1 MEITSVFP
9 AKPLPQ
15 IVKVEEFARRPG
27 VNLQL
32 DDPALTAGSTFMRG
46 QFQRQEL
53 GAGLLLRS
61 GDSEEFCGY
70 TASATLP
77 AGLSCMVFL
86 RGEIEFRIGAQLHRF
101 DSLAHSGIDILSV
114 YSTKA
119 QPIQRISRQPQA
131 VRYLAINATPAWL
144 AQRVGN
150 SVSSTLL
157 ASGSRLSH
165 RQRRVTEDIFRLQ
178 KSAPLGNPLLLEAKV
193 SEILASS
200 WDALVPEGSNLPEH
214 SLPVDPSPREIQC
227 LQRARDTIQQNLSTP
242 LSVNQI
248 ARAAGISASGLQRLF
263 HRFEGVS
270 VMEFTRRQRLKKALE
285 ALRTQALSVQEAGA
299 LAGYGNAANFATAF
313 KKYFGFSPREAK
325 SRDKGF
331 RDKG

>member
-27 VNLQL
+27 VSLQL
-32 DDPALTAGSTFMRG
+32 DDPALTASSTFMHG

-53 GAGLLLRS
+53 GPGLLLRS
-61 GDSEEFCGY
+61 GDSQELCGY
-70 TASATLP
+70 KVSATLP

-86 RGEIEFRIGAQLHRF
+86 RGEIEFRIGEQLHRF
-101 DSLAHSGIDILSV
+101 ASHLHSGIEILSV

-119 QPIQRISRQPQA
+119 QVIQRISRQPQP

-157 ASGSRLSH
+157 ASGSRLLH
-165 RQRRVTEDIFRLQ
+165 RQRLLAEDIFRFQ
-178 KSAPLGNPLLLEAKV
+178 KSASFKNPLLLEAKV

-200 WDALVPEGSNLPEH
+200 WDALAPEESNIPEH

-227 LQRARDTIQQNLSTP
+227 LRRARNTIQQNLSTP

-248 ARAAGISASGLQRLF
+248 AKVAGISASGLQRLF

-270 VMEFTRRQRLKKALE
+270 VMEFTRRQRLQKALE

-313 KKYFGFSPREAK
+313 KKYFGFSPREATSK
-325 SRDKGF
+325 DEG
-331 RDKG
+331 